1 MRPWLWRSSR
11 SPTDRCDWDEFARF
25 MLENTFPFHVNPSP
39 TREEIESRKADGVRP
54 SRARAS
60 RSAGRGRSRRGRG
73 ARGSQRRCAIVR
85 RLSRRRD
92 ARNGLGE
99 ENGPRTRSPSVRHLS
114 TDHAIRGADT
124 RRQHHDEPVLL
135 HNGFVKEAHYRRT
148 WPVTGGSLA
157 LQSCACAVAQA
168 FVHKTSAPVGKA
180 SRRWEDW
187 RATARPADL

>member
-1 MRPWLWRSSR
+1 MAVEIEPL
-11 SPTDRCDWDEFARF
+11 SPTDRCDWDEFTRF

-39 TREEIESRKADGVRP
+39 TREEIESRKADGGFAPPEHALLAVRVGGGLVGVVGLDDLDGDAP
-54 SRARAS
+54 LFDIRLAD
-60 RSAGRGRSRRGRG
+60 GMRGRG
-73 ARGSQRRCAIVR
+73 WGRKTVR
-85 RLSRRRD
+85 EL
-92 ARNGLGE
+92 
-99 ENGPRTRSPSVRHLS
+99 VRHLF
-114 TDHAIRGADT
+114 DT
-124 RRQHHDEPVLL
+124 YPRITRVEAQTRDDNIAMRRVLL

-187 RATARPADL
+187 RATAGPADL